1 MCLYTLHK
9 NPLIAKK
16 DIECYKI
23 MRIEKRCFGVLNVL
37 ISPFVKNTYY
47 TLFNHKNITAKDS
60 RKHVESVVS
69 FESGNNNKLENYEV
83 FKIDKQG
90 IHCYQTAEDANNA
103 LKRSILR
110 IYVPGLSPAVIV
122 KCIIPK
128 GTRYWTNKEYLE
140 RCERTDNKY
149 AELAAERIKVCITDV
164 LHLQ

>member
-23 MRIEKRCFGVLNVL
+23 MRIEKRCFGVLTVL
-37 ISPFVKNTYY
+37 MSPFVQNTYY

-60 RKHVESVVS
+60 RKHVES
-69 FESGNNNKLENYEV
+69 FIKYDNKPLEYFEV

-90 IHCYQTAEDANNA
+90 VHCYQTVEDANNA
-103 LKRSILR
+103 LKHSILR
-110 IYVPGLSPAVIV
+110 IHVPGLPPAVIV

-128 GTRYWTNKEYLE
+128 GTRYWTNKEFLE

-149 AELAAERIKVCITDV
+149 AELASERLKVCI
-164 LHLQ
+164 

>member
-9 NPLIAKK
+9 KPLIAKK

-23 MRIEKRCFGVLNVL
+23 MRIEKRGFGVLNVL
-37 ISPFVKNTYY
+37 MSPFVQNIYY

-60 RKHVESVVS
+60 RKHVESIIKYD
-69 FESGNNNKLENYEV
+69 NKPLEYFEV

-90 IHCYQTAEDANNA
+90 VHCYQTAEDANNA

-110 IYVPGLSPAVIV
+110 IHVPGLPPAVIV

-128 GTRYWTNKEYLE
+128 GTRY
-140 RCERTDNKY
+140 
-149 AELAAERIKVCITDV
+149 
-164 LHLQ
+164 